1 MRVSST
7 KYFRAIVFS
16 LVFAASLQANAQDS
30 LALYTEHNPPFTF
43 LNPGSETPVGPAA
56 VIVSAIME
64 QTKTPYSMKI
74 LPWRRAYRLTLSEPN
89 TCLFLTYRT
98 PEREPLFSWVGP
110 IIMGEW
116 AIYKRHDSDI
126 EINSLEDLRNY
137 AVVGMAGSADALS
150 LEAALGKSILQ
161 TASGELAVQMLYRGR
176 ADLWIS
182 DTRGSVASAN
192 AMGLPT
198 PKIAYLWRTSD
209 LSLAC
214 SKTTSPA
221 LIEALNQANQNLD
234 EFKQGLLDNM
244 VRRPQ

>member
-1 MRVSST
+1 
-7 KYFRAIVFS
+7 
-16 LVFAASLQANAQDS
+16 
-30 LALYTEHNPPFTF
+30 
-43 LNPGSETPVGPAA
+43 
-56 VIVSAIME
+56 
-64 QTKTPYSMKI
+64 
-74 LPWRRAYRLTLSEPN
+74 
-89 TCLFLTYRT
+89 
-98 PEREPLFSWVGP
+98 
-110 IIMGEW
+110 MGEW
-116 AIYKRHDSDI
+116 AIYKRHDSNI

-214 SKTTSPA
+214 SKKTPPT

-234 EFKQGLLDNM
+234 DFKQRLLDNM